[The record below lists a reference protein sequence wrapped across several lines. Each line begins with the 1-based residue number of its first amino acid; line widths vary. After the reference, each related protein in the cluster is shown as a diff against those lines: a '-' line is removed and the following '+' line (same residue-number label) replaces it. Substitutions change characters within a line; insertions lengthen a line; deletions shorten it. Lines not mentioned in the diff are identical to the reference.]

1 MDPVSR
7 VALVYCRLRVA
18 TRSPWSSPRDI
29 GKCLWAV
36 IKRWLCSKLS
46 TANHVRCW
54 GCERM
59 SFLWRVSR
67 SISATGCPIDCLT
80 SLYRDLEVGSR
91 NTHDGI
97 PVRHAWQ
104 PSPWPQHL
112 VRSRFR
118 PCDTQ
123 IALSGAELNLVSAA
137 WTRAGNSYRA
147 SKRAARTISH

>member
-7 VALVYCRLRVA
+7 GAGVLSAARRYAVAMVKPGGYWQMFVGCHQAVA
-18 TRSPWSSPRDI
+18 
-29 GKCLWAV
+29 
-36 IKRWLCSKLS
+36 CSKLS
-46 TANHVRCW
+46 IANHVRCW

-80 SLYRDLEVGSR
+80 SLYRDLQVGSP
-91 NTHDGI
+91 NMHDGI

-118 PCDTQ
+118 PRDTQ
-123 IALSGAELNLVSAA
+123 IALLGAELNLVSAA
-137 WTRAGNSYRA
+137 WAKAGISYRA
-147 SKRAARTISH
+147 PKRAVRTISH